1 MRRTPATTQ
10 HEEAAPSQRRRG
22 LLSFELVLTLPV
34 LGLVL
39 FGLFEFS
46 LLFFA
51 RGDMV
56 EAARRGVRKASLP
69 GVTLADV
76 ESEVRKSL
84 PVNLQES
91 LQVQVRGGEFSG
103 DTVSVEVWSDMQ
115 AAAPDLLWPIGIT
128 LQDQQLYAVAHMVRE

>member
-1 MRRTPATTQ
+1 MRRHPTTTQ
-10 HEEAAPSQRRRG
+10 HEAAAPSRRRRG
-22 LLSFELVLTLPV
+22 LLSFELVLTLPI

-46 LLFFA
+46 LLFVA
-51 RGDMV
+51 RADMV

-76 ESEVRKSL
+76 ESEVRQSL
-84 PVNLQES
+84 PVNLQNS

-103 DTVSVEVWSDMQ
+103 ETVAVEVWADMQ

>member
-1 MRRTPATTQ
+1 MRRIQ
-10 HEEAAPSQRRRG
+10 CPSLQDAEPVSRRRRG
-22 LLSFELVLTLPV
+22 LLSFELVLTLPI

-76 ESEVRKSL
+76 ETEVRTSL
-84 PVNLQES
+84 PVNLQNS
-91 LQVQVRGGEFSG
+91 LQVQVRGGEHSG
-103 DTVSVEVWSDMQ
+103 ETVSVEVWADMH

>member
-1 MRRTPATTQ
+1 MRRHPTTTP
-10 HEEAAPSQRRRG
+10 HEVTASSRRRRG
-22 LLSFELVLTLPV
+22 LLSFELVLTLPI

-46 LLFFA
+46 LLFVA
-51 RGDMV
+51 RADMV

-76 ESEVRKSL
+76 ESEVRQSL
-84 PVNLQES
+84 PVNLQNS

-103 DTVSVEVWSDMQ
+103 ETVAVQVWADMQ